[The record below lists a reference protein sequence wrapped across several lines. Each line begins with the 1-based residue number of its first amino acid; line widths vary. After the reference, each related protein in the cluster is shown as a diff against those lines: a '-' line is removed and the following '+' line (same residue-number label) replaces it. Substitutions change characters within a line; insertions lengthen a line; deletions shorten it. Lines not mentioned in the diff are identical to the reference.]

1 MNAHHESL
9 RITWGCVWL
18 FSALAILG
26 TDCSR
31 EEEGPASGPYNC
43 LLITLETTRADILGC
58 YGHKPKITPALDRL
72 ADEGVLFE
80 QAVCTAP
87 LTLTSHATMMTG
99 LQPPEHGL
107 RVNGDLKLDVK
118 ASTLA
123 EILKSKGYQ
132 TAAFIASFTL
142 DSRNRLD
149 RGFDVYDDDL
159 STAYKQTVDD
169 PLTQYRPG
177 SVVAEAALK
186 WLAQRDP
193 AKPFFC
199 WVHFYDP
206 HAPPHAHDEL
216 KGTFL
221 EGLATYEA
229 EVAFMDMQVA
239 KLTKLLKEQ
248 RLTRKTLV
256 VAVGDHGESYG
267 PPGEPDREMGHGM
280 QLYKTTLHV
289 PLIVSQPGRIGEAQ
303 RVDALVSLVD
313 LFATLQTLLEIEP
326 ADPRSGRTLAPA
338 LFGQAFESEACYSET
353 FNPYDGFRW
362 SPAWSITTDDW
373 KYVRSAKNMLYD
385 RRKDPGEQTNLAEAN
400 PDIVQTLER
409 QLSAMEA
416 EMAPHAA
423 GRVESTR
430 EDVARLEALGYVGG
444 GEESSTYDALKD
456 QFRTMPDT
464 ADMLPILDEY
474 TRLKEKKTELSTDE
488 LLRQMRDLANRSP
501 MTPRFWTGLAD
512 ELGKAGRWDE
522 GVEAAEKVLE
532 LKPGDPMV
540 LLRVAR
546 FQLAN
551 KNAVQAVRYASDAV
565 AIAPG
570 DKEVH
575 EFLAHILRANG
586 DPAGAARH
594 SPERWDATKA
604 EAVRHYDLGVVL
616 SRQGAMADAV
626 RELEQSLTLAPD
638 DALAHMSLAT
648 VQERNGALAAAAQ
661 HYADAIRLGIENPKA
676 LFALGSALAAQGRL
690 DEAVSYLRKYVDV
703 EPKDATARMNLAM
716 ALRDQGKAPEAIEQ
730 FSEVLRLQPG
740 HVMAH
745 RLIGDLYNG
754 QGNVDKALEHY
765 RAWSQ
770 IDPRDANAKKAIAF
784 ALGRKGDLAAAV
796 EEFREILSTSPEDA
810 QAWFFL
816 GTALEAQRQTKNA
829 ADAYR
834 QALRFG
840 PGHAQP
846 ANNLAWI
853 LATAPDD
860 QLRNG
865 PEAVELAKLACQST
879 NYREPGAMDTLAAA
893 YAESG
898 QFDQAV
904 ETTRKALELARAAGN
919 QRLIEGLE
927 GRLKLYEA
935 GQPYRSPTEPQASQ
949 PTSQPP
955 VP

>member
-26 TDCSR
+26 TSCSR
-31 EEEGPASGPYNC
+31 EEEGPAKGPYNC
-43 LLITLETTRADILGC
+43 LLITLDTTRADVLGC
-58 YGHKPKITPALDRL
+58 YGHKPRFTPALDRL

-80 QAVCTAP
+80 QAMCTAP

-107 RVNGDLKLDVK
+107 QVNGSLKLDVK

-123 EILKSKGYQ
+123 EILKNQGYQ
-132 TAAFIASFTL
+132 TAAFIAAFVL
-142 DSRNRLD
+142 DSRNQLD

-159 STAYKQTVDD
+159 STAYEETMQDQMA
-169 PLTQYRPG
+169 QYRPG
-177 SVVAEAALK
+177 NVVADAALK
-186 WLAQRDP
+186 WLAQRDSS
-193 AKPFFC
+193 KPFFC
-199 WVHFYDP
+199 WVHLYDP
-206 HAPPHAHDEL
+206 HSPPHAHDEL
-216 KGTFL
+216 MGTFL
-221 EGLATYEA
+221 EGQATYDA

-239 KLTKLLKEQ
+239 KLTRFLKEQ
-248 RLTRKTLV
+248 HLTRGTVV

-267 PPGEPDREMGHGM
+267 PPKELGRELGHGM
-280 QLYKTTLHV
+280 QLYNTTLHV
-289 PLIVSQPGRIGEAQ
+289 PLIFSQPGRIGEAQ
-303 RVDALVSLVD
+303 RVETLVSLVN

-338 LFGQAFESEACYSET
+338 LFGQKVDSEACYSET
-353 FNPYDGFRW
+353 FNPYEDFRW

-409 QLSAMEA
+409 QLSTMEA

-423 GRVESTR
+423 GHVKSTR
-430 EDVARLEALGYVGG
+430 EDVAKLEALGYVDG
-444 GEESSTYDALKD
+444 GEESCAYDTLKEH
-456 QFRTMPDT
+456 FKTMPDV
-464 ADMLPILDEY
+464 ADMLPVLEAFG
-474 TRLKEKKTELSTDE
+474 RFKAKKEGLSTDE
-488 LLRQMRDLANRSP
+488 RLRQMRDLANRSP
-501 MTPRFWTGLAD
+501 MTQRFWTDLAD
-512 ELGKAGRWDE
+512 ELEKAGRWGE

-532 LKPGDPMV
+532 LKPGDPKV

-546 FQLAN
+546 FHLGNKDLA
-551 KNAVQAVRYASDAV
+551 QAVRYASDAV
-565 AIAPG
+565 AIEPG
-570 DKEVH
+570 DKEAH
-575 EFLAHILRANG
+575 DFLAHILRTNG

-594 SPERWDATKA
+594 SPERWDAAKA
-604 EAVRHYDLGVVL
+604 EAVRHYDLGIVL
-616 SRQGAMADAV
+616 SRQGAMAEAV

-676 LFALGSALAAQGRL
+676 LFALGSVLAAQGKL
-690 DEAVSYLRKYVDV
+690 DEAAQYLTKYLDA
-703 EPKDATARMNLAM
+703 EPKDVTARMNLAM
-716 ALRDQGKAPEAIEQ
+716 ALRDQGKAAEAIEQ
-730 FSEVLRLQPG
+730 FGEVLRLQPG
-740 HVMAH
+740 HVTAH
-745 RLIGDLYNG
+745 RFIGDLHAG
-754 QGNVDKALEHY
+754 QGNLDKALEHY

-770 IDPRDANAKKAIAF
+770 IDPRDTHAKKAIAF
-784 ALGRKGDLAAAV
+784 ALSRKGDFAASTAV
-796 EEFREILSTSPEDA
+796 FKEILDASPEDA

-816 GTALEAQRQTKNA
+816 GTLFETQGRIKDA

-834 QALRFG
+834 QAVRFG
-840 PGHAQP
+840 AGHAQP

-865 PEAVELAKLACQST
+865 QEAVELAKQACQST
-879 NYREPGAMDTLAAA
+879 NNREPGAMDTLAAA
-893 YAESG
+893 YAELG
-898 QFDQAV
+898 QFDQAI
-904 ETTRKALELARAAGN
+904 EMAKKALELARAAGN
-919 QRLIEGLE
+919 QRLVEGLE
-927 GRLKLYEA
+927 RRLKLYEA
-935 GQPYRSPTEPQASQ
+935 GQPYRSSADAQASQ
-949 PTSQPP
+949 STSQPAGA
-955 VP
+955 